1 MISKLKNP
9 VSSYDGNERR
19 DQYAI
24 RDLNS
29 IDEKWRHRW
38 KELGIF
44 NVDPDPDK
52 KKYFITVAYPYPNSP
67 QHLGHGRTYTLAD
80 THARYMRMKGYN
92 VLFPMGFHYTGTPI
106 LAMSK
111 RVASGDRDLIET
123 FEKIYHVSRDQVA
136 KFVEP
141 VEIARFFHDEIKQ
154 GMIEMGYSIDWR
166 REFTTIDN
174 AYSQFISWQ
183 FRTLQRKGLII
194 QGSYPVAWCLNDQNA
209 VSQHDTIGDIEPDFN
224 EYVLIKFELDRSFL
238 KIPTATLR
246 PETIYGVTNLW
257 INPTSNYVHIQV
269 NDRKNTDGKE
279 EWIVSEQAARKLQLL
294 NYDISIQSTIR
305 GKDLVGKRVLDPV
318 RHISV
323 PIYPASFVN
332 PNSGTGIV
340 MSVPAHAPYDYQ
352 ALEDL
357 RRDISLQHEFGL
369 LDLSEV
375 TPITIIDVGGHPEVE
390 DKSPSPSPPLTSK
403 PNATL
408 PPAAQIVEK
417 HRIRNQSDP
426 ELQIATNELYSLEF
440 YNGKMLQNTGKLA
453 GINVSEAKD
462 IVKREL
468 IESRTA
474 DLMFEL
480 VDSSVRCRCGSG
492 CVVKILKDQWFLN
505 YANVQWKKLAHQ
517 CIGEMDI
524 VPEDIRQE
532 FNYVIDWL
540 RERACARRSG
550 LGTRIPW
557 DANWLIESLSD
568 SVIYMAY
575 YILAKYINDNSLAKL
590 RNNYDHLKDSFF
602 DYVFLG
608 SGDSNQVAKDCN
620 LDPLLLEKMRN
631 EFCYF
636 YPLDSR
642 HSGRDLVP
650 NHLSFFIFNHVAIFE
665 RKYWPRQIVVNG
677 SVLMEGKKMSKSLGN
692 IIPLRDAIR
701 EYGADSIRLAML
713 SSAEILQDANF
724 SFDSVKGIRS
734 KLYEIYELA
743 MEYSENLINNPQEIA
758 LTVKQTELEDRWLI
772 SRLQRVIGDTTKLM
786 DKLRAREA
794 LHNILYL
801 LDQDLSWY
809 KRRLRS
815 KNREHSP
822 CVGSVMTAFISARIR
837 LLAPFAPFL
846 SEEVWE
852 KIRCTKPPSLPSA
865 SIQFARWPE
874 ANLDE
879 EDLVAE
885 ESELLI
891 MNLLSDIQNILK
903 VTKLIPNRIYI
914 YTSAQWKRRIY
925 QKILRIILIEN
936 KANFGNIMKI
946 LSKDAQSAI
955 IVRKNVGLIRKLVED
970 ILSIPV
976 EVRQRRHKIGESFD
990 EAYPIRDAAE
1000 LLSIE
1005 STNRLVE
1012 IQIYPEEEE
1021 KDKGKMEEGT
1031 KHMNRSLGFQQKNYD
1046 PKSRAKHSRPFKP
1059 AVYIE

>member
-1 MISKLKNP
+1 
-9 VSSYDGNERR
+9 
-19 DQYAI
+19 
-24 RDLNS
+24 
-29 IDEKWRHRW
+29 
-38 KELGIF
+38 
-44 NVDPDPDK
+44 
-52 KKYFITVAYPYPNSP
+52 
-67 QHLGHGRTYTLAD
+67 
-80 THARYMRMKGYN
+80 
-92 VLFPMGFHYTGTPI
+92 
-106 LAMSK
+106 
-111 RVASGDRDLIET
+111 
-123 FEKIYHVSRDQVA
+123 
-136 KFVEP
+136 
-141 VEIARFFHDEIKQ
+141 
-154 GMIEMGYSIDWR
+154 
-166 REFTTIDN
+166 
-174 AYSQFISWQ
+174 
-183 FRTLQRKGLII
+183 
-194 QGSYPVAWCLNDQNA
+194 
-209 VSQHDTIGDIEPDFN
+209 
-224 EYVLIKFELDRSFL
+224 
-238 KIPTATLR
+238 
-246 PETIYGVTNLW
+246 
-257 INPTSNYVHIQV
+257 
-269 NDRKNTDGKE
+269 
-279 EWIVSEQAARKLQLL
+279 
-294 NYDISIQSTIR
+294 
-305 GKDLVGKRVLDPV
+305 
-318 RHISV
+318 
-323 PIYPASFVN
+323 
-332 PNSGTGIV
+332 
-340 MSVPAHAPYDYQ
+340 
-352 ALEDL
+352 
-357 RRDISLQHEFGL
+357 
-369 LDLSEV
+369 
-375 TPITIIDVGGHPEVE
+375 
-390 DKSPSPSPPLTSK
+390 
-403 PNATL
+403 
-408 PPAAQIVEK
+408 
-417 HRIRNQSDP
+417 
-426 ELQIATNELYSLEF
+426 
-440 YNGKMLQNTGKLA
+440 
-453 GINVSEAKD
+453 
-462 IVKREL
+462 
-468 IESRTA
+468 
-474 DLMFEL
+474 
-480 VDSSVRCRCGSG
+480 
-492 CVVKILKDQWFLN
+492 
-505 YANVQWKKLAHQ
+505 
-517 CIGEMDI
+517 
-524 VPEDIRQE
+524 
-532 FNYVIDWL
+532 
-540 RERACARRSG
+540 
-550 LGTRIPW
+550 
-557 DANWLIESLSD
+557 
-568 SVIYMAY
+568 
-575 YILAKYINDNSLAKL
+575 
-590 RNNYDHLKDSFF
+590 
-602 DYVFLG
+602 
-608 SGDSNQVAKDCN
+608 
-620 LDPLLLEKMRN
+620 
-631 EFCYF
+631 
-636 YPLDSR
+636 
-642 HSGRDLVP
+642 
-650 NHLSFFIFNHVAIFE
+650 
-665 RKYWPRQIVVNG
+665 VVNG

-724 SFDSVKGIRS
+724 SFDSVRGIRS

-743 MEYSENLINNPQEIA
+743 MEYSEDLINNPQEIA
-758 LTVKQTELEDRWLI
+758 LTVKKTELEDRWLI

-1031 KHMNRSLGFQQKNYD
+1031 KYMNRSLDFQQKNYD